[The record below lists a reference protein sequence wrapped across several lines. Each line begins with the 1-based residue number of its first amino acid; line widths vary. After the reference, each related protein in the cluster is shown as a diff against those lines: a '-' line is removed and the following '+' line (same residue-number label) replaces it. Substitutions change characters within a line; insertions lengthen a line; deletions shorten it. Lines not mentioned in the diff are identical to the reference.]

1 MMFVNYDTIARDY
14 AESRQM
20 LPETRLVQIR
30 QRYTSSLHLIR
41 EEQFQVGLKRA
52 EPHTREHPDDP
63 AWQYETV
70 SMLVA
75 EKPAR
80 GLGGD

>member
-20 LPETRLVQIR
+20 LPETRLAQIR
-30 QRYTSSLHLIR
+30 RTYASSLHLIT

-52 EPHTREHPDDP
+52 ERHAWEHPDDP

-75 EKPAR
+75 EKPER
-80 GLGGD
+80 GLGDD